1 MTPKQLERKIR
12 QLHCRRRLAG
22 MIEEL
27 EETIKSFMA
36 VEGKKEIH
44 TEDFIIRLVE
54 GTLDIAI
61 NPKYDPNQ
69 LTLNFAKKH
78 KT

>member
-1 MTPKQLERKIR
+1 
-12 QLHCRRRLAG
+12 

-36 VEGKKEIH
+36 VEGKKEIY
-44 TEDFIIRLVE
+44 TEDFTIRLVE

-69 LTLNFAKKH
+69 FTLNFSKITKP
-78 KT
+78 KYISQERRFYS